1 MIRQA
6 ICPRRSEG
14 ILAKEVSDS
23 WVLLNLESGEYY
35 ALNEVGGRVWDLCD
49 GTRSV
54 AEVVAIISQ
63 EYDAPGEV
71 IETDVLEL
79 LQELAHEK
87 LVVTDDQ
94 TA

>member
-1 MIRQA
+1 MITQA
-6 ICPRRSEG
+6 SCPQRSEG
-14 ILAKEVSDS
+14 ILAKGVSDS
-23 WVLLNLESGEYY
+23 WVLLNLESGKYY
-35 ALNEVGGRVWDLCD
+35 ALNEVGGRVWELCD

-54 AEVVAIISQ
+54 AEVVALICQ

-71 IETDVLEL
+71 IETDVLDL

-87 LVVTDDQ
+87 LVVTDEQ

>member
-6 ICPRRSEG
+6 SCPQRREG
-14 ILAKEVSDS
+14 ILAKGVSDS

-35 ALNEVGGRVWDLCD
+35 ALNEVGGRVWALCD

-63 EYDAPGEV
+63 EFDAPGEV